1 MSAATTKHVELS
13 LKGMVENLENMLI
26 FIPWRE
32 MLRSIPLCM
41 GMSVWI
47 HMQLEPAVDKL

>member
-13 LKGMVENLENMLI
+13 LEGIVENMPILA
-26 FIPWRE
+26 PWRE

-41 GMSVWI
+41 GMSAWI
-47 HMQLEPAVDKL
+47 HMQLEPAVN